1 VSETELPDPIQQ
13 LDVAVVDEDLL
24 WRVDVMNGLRPL
36 YADDFASAASV
47 TARVH
52 ELDQTVVLLGREVNE
67 HVAEEVSALRTARPN
82 VVVVAV
88 AGPRVPDGGLPG
100 VDLVL
105 PDDIDDRELVDTVR
119 WFVDERRAAGQT
131 LRTRAAVP
139 EVPAEPERE
148 TRLVLVTSAKGGVGR
163 STVAFNL
170 ATLLAR
176 QDPEASVALVET
188 DAVYGDLPMFVH
200 RRGPGPLR
208 DLWPGTLTDAMV
220 TEHCT
225 FPFGDDGLEVVLPP
239 TPSDPWQPL
248 GPDDAKVLIRGSSVA
263 HDWIVADISPH
274 LLHGSE
280 LVALADV
287 VYVVASTDLAG
298 LGNATTLTN
307 ALRLRAPRP
316 HAVNLVLV
324 DRTGQGGAAKV
335 VAETACAPVV
345 ATIPHDRHVP
355 DAIHQ
360 PRPFVDQ
367 HPRTR
372 AARALRSL
380 AERTRTA
387 LGATAPAGG

>member
-1 VSETELPDPIQQ
+1 
-13 LDVAVVDEDLL
+13 
-24 WRVDVMNGLRPL
+24 
-36 YADDFASAASV
+36 
-47 TARVH
+47 
-52 ELDQTVVLLGREVNE
+52 
-67 HVAEEVSALRTARPN
+67 
-82 VVVVAV
+82 
-88 AGPRVPDGGLPG
+88 
-100 VDLVL
+100 
-105 PDDIDDRELVDTVR
+105 
-119 WFVDERRAAGQT
+119 
-131 LRTRAAVP
+131 
-139 EVPAEPERE
+139 
-148 TRLVLVTSAKGGVGR
+148 
-163 STVAFNL
+163 
-170 ATLLAR
+170 
-176 QDPEASVALVET
+176 
-188 DAVYGDLPMFVH
+188 
-200 RRGPGPLR
+200 
-208 DLWPGTLTDAMV
+208 
-220 TEHCT
+220 
-225 FPFGDDGLEVVLPP
+225 
-239 TPSDPWQPL
+239 
-248 GPDDAKVLIRGSSVA
+248 
-263 HDWIVADISPH
+263 
-274 LLHGSE
+274 
-280 LVALADV
+280 VALADV